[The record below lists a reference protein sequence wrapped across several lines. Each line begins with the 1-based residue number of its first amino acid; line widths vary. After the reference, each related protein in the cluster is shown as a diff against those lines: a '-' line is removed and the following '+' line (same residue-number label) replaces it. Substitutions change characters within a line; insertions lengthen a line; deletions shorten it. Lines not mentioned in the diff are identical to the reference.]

1 MEISMDIKPLK
12 LEFPSDANIIL
23 GQSHFIKTVEDL
35 YEAMVSSVP
44 SARFGLAFCEASQ
57 DRLVRT
63 DGNDEELVGLAA
75 KNAMAMGAGHSF
87 LIIMRDAF
95 PINVLPRI
103 QACPEVCRIF
113 CATAN
118 PVEVLIVE
126 TELGRAIIGVV
137 DGLTPVGIE
146 GEEDIQKRKVF
157 LREIGYKR

>member
-1 MEISMDIKPLK
+1 MDIEPVK

-44 SARFGLAFCEASQ
+44 QARFGIAFCEASQ

-63 DGNDEELVGLAA
+63 DGNDEELVALAA
-75 KNAMAMGAGHSF
+75 ENAMALGAGHSF
-87 LIIMRDAF
+87 LIIMKDCF

-118 PVEVLIVE
+118 PVEVLIVG
-126 TELGRAIIGVV
+126 TDLGRAIIGVV
-137 DGLTPVGIE
+137 DGLTPVGVE
-146 GEEDIQKRKVF
+146 GDEDVEKRKTF
-157 LREIGYKR
+157 LRTIGYKR